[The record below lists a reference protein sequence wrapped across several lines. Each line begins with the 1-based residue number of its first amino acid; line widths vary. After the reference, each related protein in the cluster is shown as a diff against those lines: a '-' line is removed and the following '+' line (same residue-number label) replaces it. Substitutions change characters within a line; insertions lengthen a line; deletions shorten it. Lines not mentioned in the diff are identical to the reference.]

1 MKKTAL
7 VCNGQR
13 IEDVYGM
20 GRRQRLAAL
29 SDLYPQ
35 VVSENTFDEHAAGLA
50 EVEAI
55 FSTWGMWPLSA
66 EQLARLPALKFLF
79 YAAGSVQAIAPP
91 LHARGIRVVSG
102 WGANAVPVAE
112 FTYAQIL
119 LSNKGYFRNTRSLH
133 DTRKREGAFYGP
145 GNFSV
150 TVAILGAGQV
160 GRAVI
165 RLLKNSALDVLVW
178 DPFLSPQQAA
188 ALGVEKVDSLAG
200 AFARAAVVSN
210 HLANVPATRGLIT
223 GALIESMPA
232 QATFINTGRGATVVE
247 RELIAALRRRPDLVA
262 LLDVTDPEPAAPDS
276 PLFDLPNAW
285 LSTHIAGASGHEVVR
300 MADAMI
306 EEFSAWEKGE
316 HLRYEVTAGMLAQMA

>member
-1 MKKTAL
+1 MRKTAL
-7 VCNGQR
+7 FCNSNR

-20 GRRQRLAAL
+20 GRRQRLAAV

-35 VVSENTFDEHAAGLA
+35 VVSEKTFDDHAAHLA
-50 EVEAI
+50 GVEAI
-55 FSTWGMWPLSA
+55 FSTWGMWPLSVG
-66 EQLARLPALKFLF
+66 QMARLPALKVLF
-79 YAAGSVQAIAPP
+79 YAAGSVKAIAPP

-119 LSNKGYFRNTRSLH
+119 LSNKGYFGNTRAYH
-133 DTRKREGAFYGP
+133 ATRQRGGISYGP
-145 GNFSV
+145 GNFAV

-160 GRAVI
+160 GRTVI

-178 DPFLSPQQAA
+178 DPLLSPEQAA
-188 ALGVEKVDSLAG
+188 ELGVEKVESLAG
-200 AFARAAVVSN
+200 VFARASIISN
-210 HLANVPATRGLIT
+210 HLASVPATRGLIT

-247 RELIAALRRRPDLVA
+247 RELIEALRRRPDLAA
-262 LLDVTDPEPAAPDS
+262 LLDVTDPEPPPPDS

-285 LSTHIAGASGHEVVR
+285 LSTHIAGAIGHEVVR

-306 EEFSAWEKGE
+306 EEFSAWEQGE
-316 HLRYEVTAGMLAQMA
+316 PLRYEVTAGMLEQMA